1 MLLFILTLLFLG
13 GAARD
18 ASRAADG
25 VDDDALQAKLGLFV
39 ECLNNFDSPL
49 MATYRDYRQT
59 VGILDADGGSNET
72 LDFHGFGIGPTGGY
86 SSQAEKCLANLDA
99 SLTRSPKIDDLD
111 RVAADYAAT
120 LRRLISLTPPVD
132 SYYAQGDYKDDHFT
146 RGKALDG
153 TIAPLLKQ
161 FAMLSDKMRSVLQR
175 ETSGLRRRQ
184 LAEIETRE
192 GRKMLWHT
200 RNFMI
205 EARICIDAIDDLVQ
219 RGDLDAEA
227 ADRVVAPLQAAFD
240 GASAYAAAHP
250 EELKAKE
257 PGAVIAWTLV
267 EPQAALF
274 LRELKDLR
282 RDLAD
287 TVLSEE
293 KQVRR
298 VNRDLHNVNVDFNNV
313 ISAYN
318 GTVR

>member
-1 MLLFILTLLFLG
+1 MSQQLRFPTHGYLPRLSADRGDPGCRWGLQRNPGFPWV
-13 GAARD
+13 RD
-18 ASRAADG
+18 RAD
-25 VDDDALQAKLGLFV
+25 
-39 ECLNNFDSPL
+39 
-49 MATYRDYRQT
+49 R
-59 VGILDADGGSNET
+59 
-72 LDFHGFGIGPTGGY
+72 GY

-99 SLTRSPKIDDLD
+99 SLTRPPKIDDL
-111 RVAADYAAT
+111 V
-120 LRRLISLTPPVD
+120 
-132 SYYAQGDYKDDHFT
+132 
-146 RGKALDG
+146 
-153 TIAPLLKQ
+153 
-161 FAMLSDKMRSVLQR
+161 
-175 ETSGLRRRQ
+175 E
-184 LAEIETRE
+184 
-192 GRKMLWHT
+192 
-200 RNFMI
+200 
-205 EARICIDAIDDLVQ
+205 